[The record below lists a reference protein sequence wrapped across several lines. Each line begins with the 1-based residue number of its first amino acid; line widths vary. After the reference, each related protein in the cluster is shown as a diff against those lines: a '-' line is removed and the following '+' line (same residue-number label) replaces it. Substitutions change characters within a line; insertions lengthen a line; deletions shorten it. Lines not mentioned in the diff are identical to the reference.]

1 MNKFDPTTSTMLFQI
16 AVDGYSSC
24 GKSTLAK
31 AIARELNLLY
41 IDSGAMYRSVAYY
54 CLSNKI
60 ENLAPN
66 DWDRLMSEI
75 EIKLTPS
82 PDGNQVFLN
91 QTDVT
96 TAIRNPNI
104 SKIVSEVSAVS
115 SVRRKLVEVQ
125 RSYAT
130 ERPVVMDGRD
140 IGTVVFPDAAVK
152 LFITAD
158 LRTRSLRRW
167 NELRKKGI
175 MMQVEE
181 IEANLLHRDHI
192 DSTRADSPLTKA
204 QDAIVIDNTHL
215 TEKEQLDSALEIIAS
230 KLNSVLNF

>member
-1 MNKFDPTTSTMLFQI
+1 
-16 AVDGYSSC
+16 
-24 GKSTLAK
+24 
-31 AIARELNLLY
+31 
-41 IDSGAMYRSVAYY
+41 
-54 CLSNKI
+54 
-60 ENLAPN
+60 
-66 DWDRLMSEI
+66 MSEI
-75 EIKLTPS
+75 EIMLTPS

-96 TAIRNPNI
+96 TAIRNPNV
-104 SKIVSEVSAVS
+104 SKIVSEVSAIS

-152 LFITAD
+152 LFITAE

-167 NELRKKGI
+167 NEFRKKGI

-204 QDAIVIDNTHL
+204 HDAVVIDNTHL
-215 TEKEQLDSALEIIAS
+215 TEKEQLDRALEIIAA
-230 KLNSVLNF
+230 KLNSVSNF